1 MVFARTFNCT
11 LVGGRSLPGLCAILL
26 CRKGGVLVFEC
37 SSFYFFA
44 HQFYL
49 RWKDCLNTTSQSSAE
64 NPVLVGVLADK
75 GLLRVAL

>member
-1 MVFARTFNCT
+1 MAVHC
-11 LVGGRSLPGLCAILL
+11 PGCVPSCFVEREAFLYSNVLL
-26 CRKGGVLVFEC
+26 
-37 SSFYFFA
+37 STFA

-49 RWKDCLNTTSQSSAE
+49 KWKDCLNTTSQSSAE